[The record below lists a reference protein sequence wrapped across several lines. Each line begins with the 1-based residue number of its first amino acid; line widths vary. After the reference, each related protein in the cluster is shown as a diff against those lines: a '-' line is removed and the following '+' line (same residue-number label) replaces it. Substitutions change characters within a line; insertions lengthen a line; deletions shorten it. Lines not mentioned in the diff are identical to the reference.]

1 MKKKLYFVTTNAY
14 DMLVSD
20 DGETRRVLI
29 DNPWCNLY
37 RQRKRANELLR
48 EVEDDSSWQEF
59 EETVDELTDGEE
71 TRIIAEI
78 ETDI

>member
-14 DMLVSD
+14 DMVISD
-20 DGETRRVLI
+20 DGEVRRVLV
-29 DNPWCNLY
+29 DNTACNLHI
-37 RQRKRANELLR
+37 QRERASEFLQ

-59 EETVDELTDGEE
+59 EETVDELTNWAE
-71 TRIIAEI
+71 TRILAEI

>member
-14 DMLVSD
+14 DMLISD
-20 DGETRRVLI
+20 DGEIRRVLV
-29 DNPWCNLY
+29 DNTACNLY
-37 RQRKRANELLR
+37 RQRERANEFLR

-59 EETVDELTDGEE
+59 AETVDELTNGAEI
-71 TRIIAEI
+71 RILAEI

>member
-20 DGETRRVLI
+20 DGEIRRVLI
-29 DNPWCNLY
+29 DNSWANL
-37 RQRKRANELLR
+37 RMQSERANEFLR
-48 EVEDDSSWQEF
+48 EVEDDSTWQEF
-59 EETVDELTDGEE
+59 AETVDELTNGAEI
-71 TRIIAEI
+71 RILAEI

>member
-29 DNPWCNLY
+29 DNSCGNL
-37 RQRKRANELLR
+37 RMQRERVDEFLR
-48 EVEDDSSWQEF
+48 EVEDDSTWQEF
-59 EETVDELTDGEE
+59 AETVDELTNGAEI
-71 TRIIAEI
+71 RILAEI

>member
-14 DMLVSD
+14 DMLVSY

-29 DNPWCNLY
+29 DNSWANLHM
-37 RQRKRANELLR
+37 QSERANEFLR

-59 EETVDELTDGEE
+59 AETVDELTNGAEI
-71 TRIIAEI
+71 RILAEI

>member
-1 MKKKLYFVTTNAY
+1 MKKKLYFVTTNAH
-14 DMLVSD
+14 DMLISD
-20 DGETRRVLI
+20 DGEIRMVLV
-29 DNPWCNLY
+29 DNTACNLY
-37 RQRKRANELLR
+37 TQRERASEFLQ

-59 EETVDELTDGEE
+59 AETVDELTDGEE

>member
-29 DNPWCNLY
+29 DNSWCNLHM
-37 RQRKRANELLR
+37 QSERASEFLR

-59 EETVDELTDGEE
+59 AETVDELTDGAEI
-71 TRIIAEI
+71 RILAEI

>member
-14 DMLVSD
+14 GMVISD
-20 DGETRRVLI
+20 DGEVRRVLF
-29 DNPWCNLY
+29 DNTACNLY
-37 RQRKRANELLR
+37 IQRERASEFLR

-59 EETVDELTDGEE
+59 AETVDELTDGEE

>member
-14 DMLVSD
+14 DMLISD
-20 DGETRRVLI
+20 DGEVRRVLV
-29 DNPWCNLY
+29 DNPTCNLY
-37 RQRKRANELLR
+37 RQRERANEFLR

-59 EETVDELTDGEE
+59 AETVDELTDGAEI
-71 TRIIAEI
+71 RILAEI

>member
-29 DNPWCNLY
+29 DNSWANLHM
-37 RQRKRANELLR
+37 QSERANEFLR

-59 EETVDELTDGEE
+59 AETVDELTNGAEI
-71 TRIIAEI
+71 RILAEI